1 MVDKPIASLQYKK
14 LLFYIQKPFFFFRN
28 NNFLGAN
35 ESIKY
40 FRNPYAL
47 NFSKNI
53 ILKFSALKCF
63 HVEIMM
69 EGTEQFHVPTMKF
82 SKKAQI
88 LQFAN
93 SSYLVSCSFQEHCH
107 SNKTS
112 CQLTQLSYRIKGL
125 FFVLVTS
132 IIFVGKI
139 PMQVMHFEIIK
150 HAEYVQTQSLKNIC
164 FTYR

>member
-1 MVDKPIASLQYKK
+1 MRACGSTDIIAFTRKRKSYGRQTYS
-14 LLFYIQKPFFFFRN
+14 ITVVQKALVLHTKAFFFFFRN

-82 SKKAQI
+82 SKKA
-88 LQFAN
+88 
-93 SSYLVSCSFQEHCH
+93 
-107 SNKTS
+107 
-112 CQLTQLSYRIKGL
+112 
-125 FFVLVTS
+125 
-132 IIFVGKI
+132 
-139 PMQVMHFEIIK
+139 
-150 HAEYVQTQSLKNIC
+150 
-164 FTYR
+164 